1 MRGFHLGAALLA
13 VAAATPAAADDAAS
27 MAALRKAEAA
37 VAKPTLTERF
47 GADDLRTGTLR
58 LPAGKGPFPVV
69 VLIHG
74 GCWTAG
80 FDTRSGA
87 EPLGAALAA
96 RGIAVWNIEYRMVGQ
111 PGAGWPGT
119 FEDVTAGVDHL
130 AKLAKR
136 YPLDLTRVSVV
147 GHSAG
152 AHLALWVAS
161 RGKLPVPWT
170 ARAVRPMSVV
180 AIDGPGTLAPF
191 VGIDAEVCGKPV
203 IVPFMGGTPAER
215 PSAYQTAS
223 PADHLPLGVH
233 QLLVLGELGP
243 LMQPY
248 VAAAKA
254 SGDRVD
260 VLAPTGADHFDII
273 VPGSANGAAV
283 VDFIATKAFAK

>member
-170 ARAVRPMSVV
+170 ASAVRPMSVV

-248 VAAAKA
+248 VATAKA